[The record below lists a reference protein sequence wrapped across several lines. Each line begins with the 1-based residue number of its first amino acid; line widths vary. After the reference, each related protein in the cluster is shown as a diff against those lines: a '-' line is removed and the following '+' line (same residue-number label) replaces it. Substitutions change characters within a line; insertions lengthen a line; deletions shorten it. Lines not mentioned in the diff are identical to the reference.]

1 MVVKI
6 KWNYLRNNYNLL
18 NDIEVGLN
26 YVTLFENNCN
36 KEYRSKLREEKDKKI
51 T

>member
-18 NDIEVGLN
+18 NDIEIGLN

-36 KEYRSKLREEKDKKI
+36 KGTTILFIGVS
-51 T
+51 